1 MMDSSNKI
9 MDIKLELNDD
19 GNFDFVLENGGLSFD
34 YSLDTITTF
43 DIFTNALDIEYPL
56 NFKEGWKGGELSSL
70 VWQFKHR
77 TATED
82 TALDLK
88 NEIRNALQALIDEN
102 ICSNIV
108 VNSEISSSRINITIE
123 YFDVAGNVNGKYNIA
138 FQLSGI

>member
-1 MMDSSNKI
+1 MDNNKI

-19 GNFDFVLENGGLSFD
+19 GNFDFVLENGGLLFD
-34 YSLDTITTF
+34 YSIETLIIYL
-43 DIFTNALDIEYPL
+43 IFTNALDIEYPL
-56 NFKEGWKGGELSSL
+56 NFKEGWKGGELSSF

-88 NEIRNALQALIDEN
+88 NEIRNALQSLIDDN

-108 VNSEISSSRINITIE
+108 VNSEISSSRISITIE
-123 YFDVAGNVNGKYNIA
+123 YFSVAGNDNGKYNIA
-138 FQLSGI
+138 FQLSGN